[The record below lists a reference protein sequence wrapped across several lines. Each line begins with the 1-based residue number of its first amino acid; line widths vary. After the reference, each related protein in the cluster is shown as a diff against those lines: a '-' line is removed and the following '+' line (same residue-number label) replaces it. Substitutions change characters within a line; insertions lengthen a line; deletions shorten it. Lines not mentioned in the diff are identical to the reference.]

1 MERVSD
7 WLNKTELERFLKAKF
22 YRIVDANGSE
32 LYDQLEARKYP
43 QCWNIASI
51 LGMVVTNVE
60 ETKGCFIVTAK
71 RLEDVQNN
79 ND

>member
-7 WLNKTELERFLKAKF
+7 WLNRTEFERFLKAKF
-22 YRIVDANGSE
+22 YRIVDSNGSE

-43 QCWNIASI
+43 QCWNVASI

-60 ETKGCFIVTAK
+60 ETKGYFIVTARK
-71 RLEDVQNN
+71 LEDVSV
-79 ND
+79 

>member
-7 WLNKTELERFLKAKF
+7 WLNRTEFERFLKGKF
-22 YRIVDANGSE
+22 YRIVGSDGSE

-43 QCWNIASI
+43 QCWNVASI

-60 ETKGCFIVTAK
+60 ETKGYFIVTARK
-71 RLEDVQNN
+71 LKDVSV
-79 ND
+79 

>member
-7 WLNKTELERFLKAKF
+7 WLNRTEFERFLKAKF
-22 YRIVDANGSE
+22 YRIVDPSGSE

-43 QCWNIASI
+43 QCWNVASV

-60 ETKGCFIVTAK
+60 ETKGYFIVTARK
-71 RLEDVQNN
+71 LGRE
-79 ND
+79 

>member
-7 WLNKTELERFLKAKF
+7 WLNKTEFERFLKAKF
-22 YRIVDANGSE
+22 YRIVDSNGSE

-43 QCWNIASI
+43 QCWNVASI

-60 ETKGCFIVTAK
+60 ETKGYFIVTAR
-71 RLEDVQNN
+71 RLED
-79 ND
+79 DCA